1 MFPLFDHRK
10 TFLYISLS
18 IAAVLISSQIT
29 STASPFGNFLS
40 YLGTII
46 FVLALTHTWVR
57 AGSYIIM
64 TVFSSGIIIISII
77 LNNLL
82 GEYYRDTF
90 LEDLRE
96 FFFFLAVFICPFG
109 IVIGLVGSLLLSGKT
124 GKK

>member
-29 STASPFGNFLS
+29 STASPYGIFLS
-40 YLGTII
+40 YLGVVI
-46 FVLALTHTWVR
+46 FVLALSHTWVR
-57 AGSYIIM
+57 VGSYIM
-64 TVFSSGIIIISII
+64 LTVISSGITMISIM

-90 LEDLRE
+90 LEDIKE

-109 IVIGLVGSLLLSGKT
+109 IVIGLVGSFLLSDKP
-124 GKK
+124 KKK